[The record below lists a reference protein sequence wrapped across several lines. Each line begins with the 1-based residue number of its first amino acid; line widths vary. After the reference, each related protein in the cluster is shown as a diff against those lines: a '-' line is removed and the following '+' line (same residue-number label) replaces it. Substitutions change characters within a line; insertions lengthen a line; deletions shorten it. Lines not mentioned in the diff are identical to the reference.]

1 MKKMTVFILTSL
13 AFGCSEPKVDT
24 KAEAEK
30 IMKLSQEWSQSA
42 STKDV
47 EKVVSYWADDAV
59 LMSAGQPA
67 LEGKAAIKQ
76 MVEESFK
83 TPGFAISWQPKKV
96 VVSENGDMAYL
107 IEDSQVSFSDSTGK
121 VTTMNNQ
128 AVSIWRKQPDGSWK
142 NVVDI
147 STPKPTN

>member
-1 MKKMTVFILTSL
+1 MKKLIGFILTSL
-13 AFGCSEPKVDT
+13 ALSCSGPNADT

-30 IMKLSQEWSQSA
+30 IMKLSEEWSKSA

-59 LMSAGQPA
+59 LMSAEQPV

-83 TPGFAISWQPKKV
+83 MPGFAISWQPKKV
-96 VVSENGDMAYL
+96 VVSESGDMAYM
-107 IEDSQVSFSDSTGK
+107 IEDSQVSFADSTGQT
-121 VTTMNNQ
+121 VTMQNQ

-147 STPKPTN
+147 STPKPKN